1 MKTPSPSI
9 SVRTHHLVTGSRGF
23 TDAEEG
29 PRQSTEIRRRIL
41 SLAAEGLSDLEELI
55 HRLQAEARPGAA
67 PSQRADIV
75 RELYALEQEEAI
87 EIRLPCGDEVL
98 ETVYRAIHALEGLC
112 LERPGLWNVVAYER
126 EWGQYGEYFDFLE
139 PGSPNYSL
147 KRFQRRLYMEH
158 IQEFLDGR
166 VRRGARVLD
175 AGGGVGRF
183 SEELA
188 QRGYDIFLV
197 DSSERALKCAM
208 RHLEHIGWT
217 SYHLLLADAAHL
229 ANIPDGFFQATFAIE
244 LVCYCTEPERAV
256 GELVRVTAPGGLL
269 FLSVEGRY
277 GSMLADPKVQ
287 ADHFETI
294 MDKGTLLRRQDV
306 FVRYFTDEEFRA
318 ALERHGLEVVRLEG
332 THYVPDGIF
341 HRFVQEK
348 GLESAEAEEA
358 LLAIEK
364 RCSLDPVLK
373 PLARAWLAVCVKR

>member
-1 MKTPSPSI
+1 MKTPSPRI
-9 SVRTHHLVTGSRGF
+9 SLRTNHPVPSAGGS
-23 TDAEEG
+23 TDPQGG
-29 PRQSTEIRRRIL
+29 PRQSTGVRRRIL

-55 HRLQAEARPGAA
+55 RRLQVEAA
-67 PSQRADIV
+67 PGGPPVQRADIV

-87 EIRLPCGDEVL
+87 DIRLPCEDDVL
-98 ETVYRAIHALEGLC
+98 ETIYRAIHATEGLC
-112 LERPGLWNVVAYER
+112 QERPGLWNVVAYER
-126 EWGQYGEYFDFLE
+126 EWGLYGEYFDFLE
-139 PGSPNYSL
+139 PSSPNYSL
-147 KRFQRRLYMEH
+147 KRFQRRLYMDH
-158 IQEFLDGR
+158 IQGFLDGQIP
-166 VRRGARVLD
+166 RGARVLD

-188 QRGYDIFLV
+188 QRGYDIYLV

-217 SYHLLLADAAHL
+217 RYHLLLADAARL
-229 ANIPDGFFQATFAIE
+229 ANIPDGFFHATFAIE
-244 LVCYCTEPERAV
+244 LVCYCTEPERVV

-269 FLSVEGRY
+269 FFSVEGKY
-277 GSMLADPKVQ
+277 GSMLADQKVQ

-306 FVRYFTDEEFRA
+306 FVRYFTDGEFRA
-318 ALERHGLEVVRLEG
+318 TLERHGLEVIRLEG

-348 GLESAEAEEA
+348 GIEGAEAEAA

-364 RCSLDPVLK
+364 RCSLDPVLR